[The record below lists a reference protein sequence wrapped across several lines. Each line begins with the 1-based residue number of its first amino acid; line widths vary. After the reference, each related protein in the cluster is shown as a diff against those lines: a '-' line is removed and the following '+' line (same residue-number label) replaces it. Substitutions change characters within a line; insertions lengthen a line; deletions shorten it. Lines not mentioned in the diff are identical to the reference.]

1 MFTEIGSLMMIIG
14 SRSDFPPHLDLPVID
29 RMTEHVDMFEFQGI
43 ERRLLQ
49 RGNWICTDLVFTA
62 GC

>member
-1 MFTEIGSLMMIIG
+1 MFTEIGSLMVIIG
-14 SRSDFPPHLDLPVID
+14 SRRDFPHLDLPVID
-29 RMTEHVDMFEFQGI
+29 RMTGNVDMFEFQGI

-49 RGNWICTDLVFTA
+49 RGNWICTDPVFTA